1 MTNTEKW
8 NLIVEGYQQLYSSL
22 ETKIQSEWEMYCA
35 ELFGFKKLLHEI
47 DSQRHLSVGSGGAI
61 IPDIIL
67 RVNNKDIFDIELKQY
82 SLPFHESFESQLISY
97 LNQTHLSVG
106 MVVCNKIYLYHYE
119 YSTISVNKI
128 EIPFEKDNQDGIALM
143 DMLAKETFS
152 AEKIRNYILK
162 KKQHE
167 QSISEIKHQLMDKDW
182 IKETVK
188 SKLLEKYSEA
198 DIDHVLS
205 DFTFNATS
213 KFNIPMQHYDTHV
226 ESSKA
231 THIDTISDLDISP
244 IIREWCKTKMQEGEL
259 IFLYNNSVKKYTR
272 FTTSDL
278 NEILPYQNDVKSG
291 WKNGHFYTY
300 EIENYSGKF
309 KMFVSFSNVNTPKPI
324 QDVFKQIMIATGK
337 APQKSNWE
345 WWRIFTTS
353 SFSYDTSTTQETIF
367 KALDSQFT
375 TIRARVEALLKKL

>member
-1 MTNTEKW
+1 M
-8 NLIVEGYQQLYSSL
+8 
-22 ETKIQSEWEMYCA
+22 
-35 ELFGFKKLLHEI
+35 
-47 DSQRHLSVGSGGAI
+47 
-61 IPDIIL
+61 
-67 RVNNKDIFDIELKQY
+67 
-82 SLPFHESFESQLISY
+82 
-97 LNQTHLSVG
+97 
-106 MVVCNKIYLYHYE
+106 
-119 YSTISVNKI
+119 
-128 EIPFEKDNQDGIALM
+128 
-143 DMLAKETFS
+143 
-152 AEKIRNYILK
+152 
-162 KKQHE
+162 
-167 QSISEIKHQLMDKDW
+167 
-182 IKETVK
+182 
-188 SKLLEKYSEA
+188 LEKYSEA

-213 KFNIPMQHYDTHV
+213 KLNIQTQHDDPPIKPPTTT
-226 ESSKA
+226 STA
-231 THIDTISDLDISP
+231 TIVNLDISP

-337 APQKSNWE
+337 APPKSNWE

-353 SFSYDTSTTQETIF
+353 SFSYESYSWTMH
-367 KALDSQFT
+367 
-375 TIRARVEALLKKL
+375 